1 MKFKKLIEKRN
12 ELVEKMNEM
21 VTKADTETRALNEE
35 EVKQFDAY
43 NDEVKAIDRTLQL
56 GLEERSMWNVEEK
69 NKETQETKVDTA
81 ELEKRAFAAYIRTG
95 AMDYNDAETRAAVNF
110 EKGTNGAVI
119 PQTIANKI
127 IETVKNISPILALS
141 DLYDVKGKLVFP
153 VYDETE
159 SKIQCT
165 YADEFKALTA
175 SAATFTSKALEG
187 YTAGAL
193 AKVSKSLVNNS
204 EFDIVN
210 YVITKVSA
218 AIAEFLEKE
227 LLNGTAGKMEG
238 VLSSTNV
245 INAAS
250 GVAITA
256 DDLIDTQL
264 KVPQQLRAN
273 GVWIVNPETFKAIA
287 KLKDK
292 DGRYLLNA
300 DIRNGYSYNL
310 LGNPVYES
318 DAMPKLAAGNTVAV
332 FGNFKGLAT
341 KLVKDTVEIQVLQER
356 YAEEHAVGVIGW
368 IEADSKII
376 QPESFSVLKVGA

>member
-21 VTKADTETRALNEE
+21 VSKADTETRALNDD

-43 NDEVKAIDRTLQL
+43 NAEVKAIDTTLKI
-56 GLEERSMWNVEEK
+56 GLEERSMWKVEDE
-69 NKETQETKVDTA
+69 NKEAEVAKVDTA
-81 ELEKRAFAAYIRTG
+81 ELEKRAFASFIRTG
-95 AMDYNDAETRAAVNF
+95 QLDYNDVETRAAVNF

-127 IETVKNISPILALS
+127 IETVKNIAPIYELS
-141 DLYDVKGKLVFP
+141 DSYDLKGKLVFP
-153 VYDETE
+153 VYDETNG
-159 SKIQCT
+159 KIQCG
-165 YADEFKALTA
+165 YAEEFKALVA
-175 SAATFTSKALEG
+175 SAGTFTSKTLEG
-187 YTAGAL
+187 FTSGAL

-210 YVITKVSA
+210 YVIVKVSA

-341 KLVKDTVEIQVLQER
+341 KLVKDTVEIQVLQKR
-356 YAEEHAVGVIGW
+356 YAEEHAVGVVGW

>member
-21 VTKADTETRALNEE
+21 VSKADTETRALNDD

-43 NDEVKAIDRTLQL
+43 NAEVKAIDTTLKI
-56 GLEERSMWNVEEK
+56 GLEERSMWKVEDE
-69 NKETQETKVDTA
+69 NKEAEVAKVDTA
-81 ELEKRAFAAYIRTG
+81 ELEKRAFASFIRTG
-95 AMDYNDAETRAAVNF
+95 QLDYNDVETRAAVNF

-127 IETVKNISPILALS
+127 IETVKNIAPIYELS
-141 DLYDVKGKLVFP
+141 DSYDLKGKLVFP
-153 VYDETE
+153 VYDETNG
-159 SKIQCT
+159 KIQCG
-165 YADEFKALTA
+165 YAEEFKALVA
-175 SAATFTSKALEG
+175 SAGTFTSKTLEG
-187 YTAGAL
+187 FTSGAL

-210 YVITKVSA
+210 YVIVKVSA

-356 YAEEHAVGVIGW
+356 YAEEHAVGVVGW